1 LDGFISFREAQH
13 ALAKLS
19 TDAGV
24 ADLSLA
30 IESLSALCQ
39 DRDWMTDDPLGL
51 GGLLFDAARLC
62 QLLGNEQFDDARLL
76 EDILGACRDGLTSLL
91 AGRYLIQPVSYR
103 LAFRELGLAI
113 GLKALPIIS
122 DAMKKNNGPLQRI
135 VDQLSRYE
143 SLSGEIERVWLPHA
157 QNQDQIWQSHQDINE
172 VMLATALIP
181 ETFLSV
187 GERIS
192 YDAMED
198 PQME

>member
-1 LDGFISFREAQH
+1 
-13 ALAKLS
+13 
-19 TDAGV
+19 
-24 ADLSLA
+24 
-30 IESLSALCQ
+30 
-39 DRDWMTDDPLGL
+39 
-51 GGLLFDAARLC
+51 
-62 QLLGNEQFDDARLL
+62 
-76 EDILGACRDGLTSLL
+76 
-91 AGRYLIQPVSYR
+91 
-103 LAFRELGLAI
+103 
-113 GLKALPIIS
+113 
-122 DAMKKNNGPLQRI
+122 MKKNNGPLQRI